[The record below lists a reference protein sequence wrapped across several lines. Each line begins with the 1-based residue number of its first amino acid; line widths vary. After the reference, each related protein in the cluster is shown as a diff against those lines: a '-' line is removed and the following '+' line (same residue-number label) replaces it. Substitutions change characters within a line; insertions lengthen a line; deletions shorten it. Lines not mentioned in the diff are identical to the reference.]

1 MARSTW
7 GVNTNDLRRTYIAT
21 VLPQFLYCVSV
32 WFVPSGGHGFK
43 GKELRT
49 LSLMK
54 RIQSRAGNIISGAF
68 RTSAGVA
75 LEVELFLRPINLQL
89 DIFLDDALL
98 RIITSP
104 AYKYIISTRT
114 VQSYPP
120 HSKILQPQQRHQ
132 FTRLNPLQKLEL
144 RFAAV

>member
-1 MARSTW
+1 M
-7 GVNTNDLRRTYIAT
+7 V
-21 VLPQFLYCVSV
+21 
-32 WFVPSGGHGFK
+32 FK

-75 LEVELFLRPINLQL
+75 LDVELFLRPINLQL
-89 DIFLDDALL
+89 DIFLNDALL

-104 AYKYIISTRT
+104 AYKYIISIRT

-120 HSKILQPQQRHQ
+120 HSEILQPQQRHQ
-132 FTRLNPLQKLEL
+132 FARLNPLQKLEL